1 MDPAEKKFTQDAY
14 THAIDRDDI
23 QDYLFSDASKED
35 KDKVYLYQRTKEAIV
50 KNIRQDLH
58 TVLTHKNIPTN
69 NRKYKRYLQQF
80 EKAKELI
87 GKYMHY
93 SLEDL
98 GQRVQSPRLSI
109 QEKNEMQT
117 WINLNN
123 KAKEFLK
130 HEEQI
135 TQKDIL
141 FDTQILL
148 QYKTTGVIRDNIPCF
163 YEQDTEGN
171 KNFFSLNDLLNDMA
185 TFATKRYVPW
195 VDDVQLK
202 AITAHFPHF
211 VRALKLKNTY
221 TKLESLRDRQE
232 QIMYDL
238 PTYQEQHFYEQWKMN
253 KKMPEGILAEKVVEW
268 MFRHFAQLSQ
278 EYDIK
283 VIRASKWEDIVNKV
297 DLVLEIKNKKTGIQI
312 EKELQ
317 LTMNTRPDIV
327 KKKKE
332 QLAFVKWTKGNDIE
346 LIQLV
351 FNDLCDKYRLRWAFG
366 APVGGLKT
374 ILDLEEK
381 DLLGKTYE
389 RIVQELTES

>member
-1 MDPAEKKFTQDAY
+1 MDPAEKEFTQDAY
-14 THAIDRDDI
+14 THAIDSDDI
-23 QDYLFSDASKED
+23 HTYLSSDAPDIKKERVH
-35 KDKVYLYQRTKEAIV
+35 KLQYTKEAII
-50 KNIRQDLH
+50 KGMRHDLQTTLTYNH
-58 TVLTHKNIPTN
+58 TPTN
-69 NRKYKRYLQQF
+69 NRKYKKYLQQF

-87 GKYMHY
+87 GKYMY
-93 SLEDL
+93 YALDDLE
-98 GQRVQSPRLSI
+98 QRVQSPRLSI
-109 QEKNEMQT
+109 QEKNEMQV

-141 FDTQILL
+141 FDMPIFLKYSSL
-148 QYKTTGVIRDNIPCF
+148 GSSKDNIPCF
-163 YEQDTEGN
+163 YEQDTQGN
-171 KNFFSLNDLLNDMA
+171 KNYFSLNDLLNDME
-185 TFATKRYVPW
+185 TFGTQRYVPR

-202 AITAHFPHF
+202 AITPHFPHF

-221 TKLESLRDRQE
+221 RKLQELRDKQE
-232 QIMYDL
+232 QVMYDL
-238 PTYQEQHFYEQWKMN
+238 PHYREQHFYEQGKMHTVA
-253 KKMPEGILAEKVVEW
+253 EGKLAEKVVEW
-268 MFRHFAQLSQ
+268 MFRHFAQLAQ
-278 EYDIK
+278 EYDIR
-283 VIRASKWEDIVNKV
+283 VIRASIGEDIINKV
-297 DLVLEIKNKKTGIQI
+297 DLVLEIRNKRTGVQI

-317 LTMNTRPDIV
+317 LTMNNRPEILE
-327 KKKKE
+327 KKKH
-332 QLAFVKWTKGNDIE
+332 QLEELKVKKGNDIA

-374 ILDLEEK
+374 MLDLEEK